1 MGSDLPSPRG
11 PGVNRLALVWVA
23 IGLADIG
30 QRHERAYYLSEVN
43 FAASNIL
50 ARFPDAAF
58 RIVLLG
64 RPGDADPHRPAGRL
78 EPRERP

>member
-1 MGSDLPSPRG
+1 
-11 PGVNRLALVWVA
+11 LALVWVA

-30 QRHERAYYLSEVN
+30 QRHERAYYFSEVN